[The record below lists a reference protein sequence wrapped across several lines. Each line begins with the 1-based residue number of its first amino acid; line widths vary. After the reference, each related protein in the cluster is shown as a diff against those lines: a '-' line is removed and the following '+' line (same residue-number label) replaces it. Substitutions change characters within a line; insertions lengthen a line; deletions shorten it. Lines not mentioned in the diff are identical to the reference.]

1 MASDEVTLE
10 GTLALIKPD
19 ALARENLILERIR
32 EERFLIVEKKR
43 LRFSRE
49 TAAKFYENQKNEPHF
64 SDLID
69 YITSGDVIALCLAR
83 ENGIDKWNEVIGPPS
98 VSDAMKYAKNSLR
111 ARFGDPLN
119 DMINSLHGSDSPGSS
134 EREIEIIFP
143 HILQGDSDEEDHDE
157 EEEEDVVRQEA
168 RLNTAKADRVSQ
180 AGSVLDEIDRTLD
193 HHASDNK
200 GYLHKAVCP
209 TLIRGLSEMY
219 EVRPRS
225 PISWLADWLTD
236 NNPYQA

>member
-49 TAAKFYENQKNEPHF
+49 TAEKFYSNQRNEPHF
-64 SDLID
+64 NDLID

-83 ENGIDKWNEVIGPPS
+83 ENGIDKWNEVIGPPR

-119 DMINSLHGSDSPGSS
+119 DMINSLHGSDSPASS

-143 HILQGDSDEEDHDE
+143 HILQGDSDDE
-157 EEEEDVVRQEA
+157 EEHEEHVNVPEERM
-168 RLNTAKADRVSQ
+168 NTATDDRVSQ

-200 GYLHKAVCP
+200 VYLHKVVCP

-236 NNPYQA
+236 NNPYQT